1 MNDLTRTIFQL
12 DPLSH
17 WSLPIVYSYVPEPHM
32 VELFD
37 ANGYDFTELEKLYAV
52 ANQKITQHH
61 RPHRHTYKQQWFDQA
76 VKYEG
81 AVLNHSLLFERK
93 GYAGAA
99 LTQLLEWAKIN
110 PLLHK
115 VAQIRPK
122 WGLDF
127 SMDYADKAGNVFEVL
142 HWEYDG
148 FSYDEIEQQRLRHE
162 PIFLGTDWDHA
173 AQQLLARREEWY
185 HLDFFAQ
192 SNWKCDY
199 FGVARERFKM
209 VIWK

>member
-1 MNDLTRTIFQL
+1 MTDLTRTIWQL
-12 DPLSH
+12 DPTPY
-17 WSLPIVYSYVPEPHM
+17 WSEPIIFSSGPEPYM

-37 ANGYDFTELEKLYAV
+37 ANGYDFTELEKLYAD
-52 ANQKITQHH
+52 ANQKQTQNH
-61 RPHRHTYKQQWFDQA
+61 RPHRHTYKQPWFEQTI
-76 VKYEG
+76 KYEG

-93 GYAGAA
+93 GYCGDA
-99 LTQLLEWAKIN
+99 LSQLLEWSKFN
-110 PLLHK
+110 PLIQK

-127 SMDYADKAGNVFEVL
+127 SIDYADRHGNVFEIL

-148 FSYDEIEQQRLRHE
+148 FDYDEIESQRIKHE
-162 PIFLGTDWDHA
+162 PIFLNTDWDHA
-173 AQQLLARREEWY
+173 AQQLLKRRDEWY

-199 FGVARERFKM
+199 FGVDRERFKM

>member
-1 MNDLTRTIFQL
+1 MNDLTRTPYQL
-12 DPLSH
+12 DSTAY
-17 WSLPIVYSYVPEPHM
+17 WNFPIDFAGVPEPDM

-37 ANGYDFTELEKLYAV
+37 ANGYDFTELEKLYAT
-52 ANQKITQHH
+52 ANQKQTQNH
-61 RPHRHTYKQQWFDQA
+61 RPHRHTYKQPWFEQA
-76 VKYEG
+76 IKYEG
-81 AVLNHSLLFERK
+81 AVLNHALLFERK

-99 LTQLLEWAKIN
+99 LNQLLEWTKIN

-127 SMDYADKAGNVFEVL
+127 SIDYADAAGNVFEVL

-148 FSYDEIEQQRLRHE
+148 FNYNEIELQRAKHE
-162 PIFLGTDWDHA
+162 FKFLNTDWDHA
-173 AQQLLARREEWY
+173 AQQLLRHRDQWY
-185 HLDFFAQ
+185 HLDFFSQ

-199 FGVARERFKM
+199 FGVDHERFKM